1 MQLPASCT
9 EREAELFDTIIAG
22 RHTRKK
28 SICSLQSLYF
38 PLLQKCLIAF
48 PSSVLTLPYFLVSG
62 CHYTIAV
69 AKRGI
74 WSLVRSWGYEEG
86 PGSKGSGS
94 WNGVGTPV
102 LPVGEQEELS
112 GEIF

>member
-1 MQLPASCT
+1 M
-9 EREAELFDTIIAG
+9 
-22 RHTRKK
+22 
-28 SICSLQSLYF
+28 
-38 PLLQKCLIAF
+38 
-48 PSSVLTLPYFLVSG
+48 
-62 CHYTIAV
+62 
-69 AKRGI
+69 
-74 WSLVRSWGYEEG
+74 RSWGYEEG